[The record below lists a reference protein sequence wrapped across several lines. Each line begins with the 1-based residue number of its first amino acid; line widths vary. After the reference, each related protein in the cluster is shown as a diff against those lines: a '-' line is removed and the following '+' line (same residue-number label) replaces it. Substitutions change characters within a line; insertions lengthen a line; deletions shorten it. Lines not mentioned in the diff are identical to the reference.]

1 MLRLV
6 LATGVAM
13 LVAVSAAAAA
23 ARPPLHGTFKTV
35 IRNAPDDQLDGAWQI
50 ALLKTGRYTIRRN
63 GTVLIR
69 GRDTETATTISFG
82 HETGPAACTGA
93 LGGATYRWSLRAG
106 FLRLTTVHEG
116 CFGRHVVLTTHPLK
130 KVG

>member
-6 LATGVAM
+6 LATGVAL

-23 ARPPLHGTFKTV
+23 GRPLHGTFTTGIK
-35 IRNAPDDQLDGAWQI
+35 NAPAGQLDGAWQI
-50 ALLKTGRYTIRRN
+50 DLLANGRYTIQRN
-63 GTVLIR
+63 GAVLIR

-93 LGGATYRWSLRAG
+93 VGAATYRWSLRAG
-106 FLRLTTVHEG
+106 LLRLTAVREG
-116 CFGRHVVLTTHPLK
+116 CLGRHVVLTTHPLK